1 MDLTNFKTQ
10 LQEKIVRRRR
20 DLDDSHIFCTD
31 VGAMNFIKSPAFTDN
46 PTSILRL
53 DHQEEDI
60 DFDIIIHL
68 LVQAK
73 LPCPVEMYYWYPNM
87 YIKFVT
93 VDDAIA
99 ARDRLQGEMLP
110 GCDSR
115 CTLTAKYCRSMI
127 YRDHKGEK
135 SPDFP

>member
-1 MDLTNFKTQ
+1 MDLTEVEYQVQDRIEST
-10 LQEKIVRRRR
+10 RR

-31 VGAMNFIKSPAFTDN
+31 VGSMNFIKSPAFTDN

-53 DHQEEDI
+53 DHQKEEI
-60 DFDIIIHL
+60 DFDIIIHI

-73 LPCPVEMYYWYPNM
+73 LPCPVEMYHWYPNM

-99 ARDRLQGEMLP
+99 ARDRLQVRHFLVAIV
-110 GCDSR
+110 DV
-115 CTLTAKYCRSMI
+115 L
-127 YRDHKGEK
+127 
-135 SPDFP
+135 